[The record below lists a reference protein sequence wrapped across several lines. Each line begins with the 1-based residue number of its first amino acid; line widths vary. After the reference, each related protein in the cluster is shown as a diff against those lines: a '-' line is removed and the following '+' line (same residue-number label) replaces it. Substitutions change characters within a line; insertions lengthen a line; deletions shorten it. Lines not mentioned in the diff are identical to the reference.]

1 MTKVIAALDNSLA
14 ARPVVATAKALA
26 RILGSQVEA
35 LHIGEDGD
43 DVAKSAADWAGLELR
58 TLTGPTVERLV
69 EEGSEDDV
77 AALVVGAR
85 GTMPHPVGTTAL
97 ELAKKLS
104 RPLVVV
110 PPDVERPDVLRRIV
124 MPLEGSLSA
133 SLTPTEIL
141 ELAEDTQL
149 DVIAIHVLDETSLP
163 AFNDQPQHEVREWAG
178 EFVARY
184 CPVGVEDVRL
194 ETRVGRREEE
204 ILQATA
210 EVEGD
215 LIALGWSQE
224 LAPGRAPVVRA
235 ALERAHVPVLLVP
248 VRLDE
253 DAATAST
260 EKEKPWSS
268 WPSLPV

>member
-26 RILGSQVEA
+26 GVLGSQVEA

-43 DVAKSAADWAGLELR
+43 DVAKSAADWAELELR
-58 TLTGPTVERLV
+58 TRTGPTVERLV
-69 EEGSEDDV
+69 EEGSQEDV

-97 ELAKKLS
+97 EVAEKLP

-124 MPLEGSLSA
+124 VPLEGSISA
-133 SLTPTEIL
+133 SLAPTEIL
-141 ELAEDTQL
+141 ELAENTEL
-149 DVIAIHVLDETSLP
+149 DIVAVHVHDESSIP
-163 AFNDQPQHEVREWAG
+163 AFGDQPQHETREWAR

-184 CPVGVEDVRL
+184 CPRGVGDVRL
-194 ETRVGRREEE
+194 ETRVGRRDEE
-204 ILQATA
+204 ILQTTK
-210 EVEGD
+210 EVEAD

-224 LAPGRAPVVRA
+224 LAPGRAHVVRA

-248 VRLDE
+248 VRLNAD
-253 DAATAST
+253 ATASI
-260 EKEKPWSS
+260 EKEKPWNS

>member
-26 RILGSQVEA
+26 EVLGSQVEA

-43 DVAKSAADWAGLELR
+43 DVARSAAAWGDLELR
-58 TLTGPTVERLV
+58 TRTGPTVERLV
-69 EEGSEDDV
+69 EEGSQEDV

-97 ELAKKLS
+97 EVAEKLP

-124 MPLEGSLSA
+124 VPLEGSLSA

-141 ELAEDTQL
+141 ELAEDTEL
-149 DVIAIHVLDETSLP
+149 DVVAVHVHDESSIP
-163 AFNDQPQHEVREWAG
+163 AFGDQPQHETREWAR

-184 CPVGVEDVRL
+184 CPLGVGEVRL
-194 ETRVGRREEE
+194 ETRVGRRDEE
-204 ILQATA
+204 ILRATE
-210 EVEGD
+210 EVEAD
-215 LIALGWSQE
+215 MIALGWSQE
-224 LAPGRAPVVRA
+224 LAPGRANVVRA

-248 VRLDE
+248 VRLDA
-253 DAATAST
+253 DAATASS

>member
-26 RILGSQVEA
+26 RILGAQVEA
-35 LHIGEDGD
+35 LHIGEGGN
-43 DVAKSAADWAGLELR
+43 DVAQSAADWAGLELR
-58 TLTGPTVERLV
+58 TCAGPTVERLV
-69 EEGSEDDV
+69 EEGSQDDV
-77 AALVVGAR
+77 AAMVVGAR

-97 ELAKKLS
+97 EVAEKLP

-110 PPDVERPDVLRRIV
+110 PPDVERPGVLRRV
-124 MPLEGSLSA
+124 VVPLEGSLSA
-133 SLTPTEIL
+133 SITPAEIL
-141 ELAEDTQL
+141 ELAEDTEL
-149 DVIAIHVLDETSLP
+149 EVVAVHVHDEASIP
-163 AFNDQPQHEVREWAG
+163 AFGDQPQHETREWAR

-184 CPVGVEDVRL
+184 CPVGVGDVRL
-194 ETRVGRREEE
+194 ETRVGRRDEE
-204 ILQATA
+204 ILRATE
-210 EVEGD
+210 EVEAD

-248 VRLDE
+248 VRLDTH
-253 DAATAST
+253 ATAST
-260 EKEKPWSS
+260 EKEKSWSS